1 PPEQQEEVPLDY
13 RGERVGELIVGVRRG
28 QSRLD
33 RDDRAALEMLAAPI
47 AVAVHAGA
55 LTAAVQRSRE
65 QIVAAR
71 EEERRRLRRD
81 LHDGLGSALTGISFQ
96 ADAVGN
102 MLESDPAR
110 AGALLAA
117 LRAAAGDAIDDVRRL
132 VYALRP
138 PALDELGL
146 VGALLRHAEQ
156 LGDGAPGVT
165 VHAQPCLPALPA
177 AVEVAAYR
185 VGVEALTNAVRHSG
199 ARRVDLR
206 LAVEDGTGLLLTVC
220 DDGRRSAVW
229 TAGVGLA
236 SMRER
241 AAELGGSVQA
251 GPGDAGG
258 RVALRLPL

>member
-1 PPEQQEEVPLDY
+1 
-13 RGERVGELIVGVRRG
+13 
-28 QSRLD
+28 
-33 RDDRAALEMLAAPI
+33 M
-47 AVAVHAGA
+47 AVAVHATV

-81 LHDGLGSALTGISFQ
+81 LHDGLGPALTGISFQ
-96 ADAVGN
+96 ADAAGN
-102 MLESDPAR
+102 VLASDPIR
-110 AGALLAA
+110 AAALLAT
-117 LRAAAGDAIDDVRRL
+117 LRAAAGEAIDDVRRL

-146 VGALLRHAEQ
+146 VGALQRHAEQ
-156 LGDGAPGVT
+156 IGDGVT
-165 VHAQPCLPALPA
+165 VHAPSALPTLTA

-199 ARRVDLR
+199 ARRVELQVD
-206 LAVEDGTGLLLTVC
+206 AADGELVLTVC
-220 DDGRRSAVW
+220 DDGRPSAPW

-241 AAELGGSVQA
+241 ATELGGSVQA
-251 GPGDAGG
+251 GPGTAGG